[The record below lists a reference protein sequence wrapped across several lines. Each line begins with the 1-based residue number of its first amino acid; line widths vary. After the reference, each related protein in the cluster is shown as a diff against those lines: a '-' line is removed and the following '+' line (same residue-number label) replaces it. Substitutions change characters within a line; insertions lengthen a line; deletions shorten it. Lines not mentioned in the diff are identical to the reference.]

1 MLIYFCWNLF
11 ALKILFKKPFEK
23 CFRKEKQKRI
33 WKKKNG
39 KGPSQ
44 RSTRQL
50 GPVPSPL
57 TPACSFPGPA
67 PRAQRPDRNA
77 PSPPCLLPLT
87 AGPRPSLSLT
97 LGPRMS
103 AGAVSSSLAVV
114 ERVSGSRRKSS
125 SRSRFGRDMP
135 TPIKLL
141 PYPAAPSL
149 HLISE
154 TEP

>member
-87 AGPRPSLSLT
+87 AGPRPSLSLSDAWAPHVSRRRFF
-97 LGPRMS
+97 LPCRS
-103 AGAVSSSLAVV
+103 RAGLWQPKEIFLPIPLWPGYAYPYKASSLP
-114 ERVSGSRRKSS
+114 RGSFFASN
-125 SRSRFGRDMP
+125 
-135 TPIKLL
+135 
-141 PYPAAPSL
+141 
-149 HLISE
+149 
-154 TEP
+154 